1 MSFLVTLGKLA
12 LDVDVPWLW
21 IACGF
26 FVGGMLV
33 ATARKT
39 LGAFSQKA
47 IEERLAGERRAKF
60 VGYFDRLDEY
70 GISLRIVDQTI
81 RMGLVACSLLPF
93 IRPTSAV
100 GSIVSFFVL
109 MAGVIVV
116 VLVGLEFV
124 PGVLSRI
131 SPERLALRLLPLLDG
146 LYVIMGPSIRAYNA
160 LVAAGARAVGSQPP
174 RTPQDLVEEEII
186 AAAQEGER
194 EGVLETSERS
204 MIEAIF
210 RFKDRDASEVLTPR
224 TEMVGID
231 VSTLAA
237 KCVEIA
243 RDSGHSRLPVYE
255 ESKDSVLGI
264 LYVKDLLQFWE
275 NRSEEEFRL
284 HDIIREAHFVPEDK
298 KVSELFQ
305 EFRSQRFHIAIV
317 LDEFGGTSGLITIED
332 IIEEILGEIED
343 EFDEQEE
350 RLVRLADGVIEVDA
364 RYSIVEFNHHLRAEL
379 PVVIPHDDGFDT
391 LGGFL
396 FTTMGRL
403 PLPGET
409 YDFGPIRFE
418 VLSSDERVIRRLKV
432 HIRESPSPKRKP
444 ASKGAKGAKGAT

>member
-1 MSFLVTLGKLA
+1 MTILVKLGELA
-12 LDVDVPWLW
+12 LDADVAW
-21 IACGF
+21 IWVACGF
-26 FVGGMLV
+26 LAGGGLV

-47 IEERLAGERRAKF
+47 LEERLTGTRRAKF

-70 GISLRIVDQTI
+70 DISLRILDQAI
-81 RMGLVACSLLPF
+81 RMGLVACLFVPFSGSGITVGSLLSF
-93 IRPTSAV
+93 L
-100 GSIVSFFVL
+100 VSL
-109 MAGVIVV
+109 AGVIVV

-131 SPERLALRLLPLLDG
+131 SPERLARRLLPLLDC
-146 LYVIMGPSIRAYNA
+146 LYTFMEPMIRGYNV
-160 LVAAGARAVGSQPP
+160 LVMAGARAVGSQPP

-204 MIEAIF
+204 MIEGIF

-224 TEMVGID
+224 TEMVSID
-231 VSTLAA
+231 VETPAE

-264 LYVKDLLQFWE
+264 LYVKDLLRFW
-275 NRSEEEFRL
+275 NDRSTEKFDLRNL
-284 HDIIREAHFVPEDK
+284 IREAHFVSEDK

-305 EFRSQRFHIAIV
+305 EFQSERFHIAIV

-332 IIEEILGEIED
+332 IVEEILGEIEN
-343 EFDEQEE
+343 EFEVDEQQE
-350 RLVRLADGVIEVDA
+350 RLVRISDGVFEVDA
-364 RYSIVEFNHHLRAEL
+364 RYSIVEFNHDLRSEL
-379 PVVIPHDDGFDT
+379 PVVIPEDDGVDT

-396 FTTMGRL
+396 FTTIGRL
-403 PLPGET
+403 PVSGEMC
-409 YDFGPIRFE
+409 DFGPIRFE
-418 VLSSDERVIRRLKV
+418 VVSSDERVIRRLKV
-432 HIRESPSPKRKP
+432 HIQKSTSPNP
-444 ASKGAKGAKGAT
+444 ASKGAT